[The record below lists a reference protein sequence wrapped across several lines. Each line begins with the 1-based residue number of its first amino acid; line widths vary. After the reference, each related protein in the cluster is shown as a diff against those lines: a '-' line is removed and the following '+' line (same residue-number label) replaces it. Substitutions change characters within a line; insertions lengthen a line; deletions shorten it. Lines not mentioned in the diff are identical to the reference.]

1 MLVGSIKGKYCVQC
15 PIRENCRPAY
25 RMSSNM
31 VYWFSH
37 LHKCYLVHM
46 GEGEKIVNISYM
58 ERSGYTSEHS
68 DSIPKSVNS
77 DGATYIIMINQLATQ
92 LGMGPNVGKITL
104 HKERIY
110 HCY

>member
-15 PIRENCRPAY
+15 LLGKIVGLL

-77 DGATYIIMINQLATQ
+77 DGAAYI
-92 LGMGPNVGKITL
+92 
-104 HKERIY
+104 
-110 HCY
+110 